1 MKVFQMLRD
10 HLICGINHPAIQK
23 TLLAE
28 TDLTLDKALDIAQ
41 ALEATEKGTKILKW
55 KSLQLLG
62 QAILCLKVII
72 VVHRRKH

>member
-1 MKVFQMLRD
+1 MKVFQMLCD

-41 ALEATEKGTKILKW
+41 ALKATEKGTKDLT
-55 KSLQLLG
+55 SHSN
-62 QAILCLKVII
+62 C
-72 VVHRRKH
+72 